1 MNGANTMSSTIQR
14 RTIKAILVL
23 YSLVL
28 TCSTAW
34 ALSLDDAKS
43 KGLVGE
49 QLNGYLAAVTGQ
61 SSPEIDAL
69 IQSVNQQRQQRYQ
82 DIAKKNN
89 TTLKAVEALAGN
101 TAIKKTSPGNYIQLP
116 SGQWSKK

>member
-1 MNGANTMSSTIQR
+1 MRSKVQR
-14 RTIKAILVL
+14 RTIQAVLILYAL
-23 YSLVL
+23 ILAC
-28 TCSTAW
+28 TTAW

-61 SSPEIDAL
+61 SSPEVNAL
-69 IQSVNQQRQQRYQ
+69 IQSVNQQRHQRYQ
-82 DIAKKNN
+82 EIAKKNN
-89 TTLKAVEALAGN
+89 ITVKAVEMLAGK

-116 SGQWSKK
+116 SGQWTKK